1 MILQRD
7 QQAFEKTQRCKRHDQ
22 NQRQPH
28 QRVQPIRRVKKR
40 PRDQGGENH
49 DATANQDDKYRG
61 SIAGIGKTVIES
73 AALAGRTQ
81 RQEALEKMSLA
92 ATRAASAQA
101 AADRQFPRRC
111 LIGHGASETS
121 KQKGGAMTPPPL
133 RKYARWSLR
142 MRRTGSPYVY
152 AGEQE
157 QPYHVDEVPVPCGEL
172 EAEVL
177 FRREVAGSCA
187 QQTDDQ
193 EDRADDHVCAV
204 KTGRHEERGAVDIA
218 AEVEVRVRIFVGLHA
233 GEGEAK
239 QNGENQAPFQALP
252 VILKE
257 CVMRPGHRRARS

>member
-7 QQAFEKTQRCKRHDQ
+7 QQALEKTQRCKRHDQ

-28 QRVQPIRRVKKR
+28 QRVQPIRRLKQR
-40 PRDQGGENH
+40 LRGQGGENH
-49 DATANQDDKYRG
+49 EATANQDDKYRG
-61 SIAGIGKTVIES
+61 STHRISKSVIES

-101 AADRQFPRRC
+101 AADRQFSRRC

-121 KQKGGAMTPPPL
+121 KQKRGGMTPPLL

-142 MRRTGSPYVY
+142 MRRTGSPHIY

-157 QPYHVDEVPVPCGEL
+157 QPYHVNEVAVPCGEL

-177 FRREVAGSCA
+177 FRREGAGQGA
-187 QQTDDQ
+187 KQTDDQ

-204 KTGRHEERGAVDIA
+204 KTG
-218 AEVEVRVRIFVGLHA
+218 
-233 GEGEAK
+233 
-239 QNGENQAPFQALP
+239 
-252 VILKE
+252 
-257 CVMRPGHRRARS
+257 